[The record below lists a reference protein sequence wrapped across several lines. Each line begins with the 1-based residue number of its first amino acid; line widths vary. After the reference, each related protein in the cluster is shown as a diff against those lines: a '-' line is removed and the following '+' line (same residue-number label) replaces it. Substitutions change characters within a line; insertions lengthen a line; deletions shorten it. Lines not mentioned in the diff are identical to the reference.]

1 MVTNLSP
8 AKSLRF
14 VVFRSQKLSMTTGA
28 CDVIIDFIRLN
39 LGYRYSP
46 VLTRHRS
53 LCHKADFCFLYNEPG
68 HTNRKSIIDHRY
80 IHQIKSI
87 EIQRITST
95 MVSSVK
101 SLLTN
106 LLVAIALLT
115 SSPLFPSVGMY
126 EMSVDVCGGQTDF
139 TPSHTFV
146 LYFWTTKSKW

>member
-1 MVTNLSP
+1 MISFNAISILVTNLSP
-8 AKSLRF
+8 SKKPSFSLAKTVYDDWCLLRHHSSLISF
-14 VVFRSQKLSMTTGA
+14 DWILDT
-28 CDVIIDFIRLN
+28 VIH
-39 LGYRYSP
+39 RYSH
-46 VLTRHRS
+46 VINRFAT
-53 LCHKADFCFLYNEPG
+53 KQFLHIEPG
-68 HTNRKSIIDHRY
+68 HKSQIDYRY

-87 EIQRITST
+87 EIQRIIST

-139 TPSHTFV
+139 TPSLTFV
-146 LYFWTTKSKW
+146 F